1 MAIDRRI
8 GSKVS
13 KTYRREEA
21 SGIRVDP
28 FPYVGIVKNNLD
40 PTRCGRLQ
48 VWIPELGGDQ
58 DDPQNWRTVSYAS
71 PFMGTT
77 NIVRSSNFKNKYD
90 QVPHTYG
97 MWMVPPDIG
106 VEVIVLFIAG
116 DPLKGYWIAC
126 VNSSIS
132 RYMMPGL
139 ASSTYTDTELANA
152 SVKKS
157 LTAGTQYPVTEFNNN
172 DLSKVVNSAFLM
184 NPKPIHEDQ
193 FYVLREQGLDRDST
207 RGTIT
212 SSSQRETPSNVFGIS
227 TPGRSLT
234 DPTDDPNFKSKVE
247 QGLITEDAY
256 AVPARKGGHVF
267 IMDDGDAAAGDDQLI
282 RLRTAKGHQVMMHD
296 SKNTFYLS
304 NADGTVWIELGFNDQ
319 GMLNIYAKQGINIRS
334 ENDINMHSD
343 TNINI
348 HAKKNIHIKSEANYQ
363 VESITSNFITEDKF
377 AIQSGTNTDI
387 KVGSAFNVDA
397 DGTMSLKSAQ
407 KMVLRGSIITQN
419 TDPGTTLKDIKKIV
433 VNKLPETLLNSGN
446 LLWEI
451 QSQKLNSIVTI
462 APTHEPYDRST
473 ITGTPPETKPGV
485 KPTNYTG
492 TQDKAKTTQGT
503 EVKTPAG
510 DKDLR
515 NQPPCNC
522 QVGNLSSDQLTAY
535 YTQIG
540 KSESGGNYKAVNTI
554 GYVGKYQFGYP
565 ALIDAGLVKSS
576 CKSNAQLNN
585 PNNWVG
591 GEGKPG
597 SLEEFLNN
605 EALQEQTM
613 CEYTKRNY
621 NAMVKNGAIT
631 SEMKPEEVGGMLA
644 TAHLLGAGGAKN
656 WRNGSGGSDAYGT
669 TGDTYFQKGKY
680 AVAVLGPKVST
691 AQNG

>member
-8 GSKVS
+8 GSKVA
-13 KTYRREEA
+13 KTYRKEEA

-28 FPYVGIVKNNLD
+28 FPYIGIVKNNLD

-48 VWIPELGGDQ
+48 VWIPELGGDK

-106 VEVIVLFIAG
+106 IEVLVLFVAG
-116 DPLKGYWIAC
+116 DPHKGYWLAC

-132 RYMMPGL
+132 RYMLPGL
-139 ASSTYTDTELANA
+139 ASSTFTDTELANA

-157 LTAGTQYPVTEFNNN
+157 LTTGTQYPVTEFNTN
-172 DLSKVVNSAFLM
+172 DLSKVTNSGFLT

-193 FYVLREQGLDRDST
+193 FYILREQGLDRDRT
-207 RGTIT
+207 RGTVT

-234 DPTDDPNFKSKVE
+234 DPTDDPNFKTRVE

-256 AVPARKGGHVF
+256 AVPARKGGHTF

-282 RLRTAKGHQVMMHD
+282 RLRTAKGHQIMMHD
-296 SKNTFYLS
+296 SKNTFYLA
-304 NADGTVWIELGFNDQ
+304 NADGTVWIELGFDDK
-319 GMLNIYAKQGINIRS
+319 GMLNLYAKQGINIRS

-348 HAKKNIHIKSEANYQ
+348 HAKKNISIKSEATYQ
-363 VESITSNFITEDKF
+363 VESVDSNFITESKF
-377 AIQSGTNTDI
+377 SVQSGTNTDI
-387 KVGSAFNVDA
+387 KVGAAFNVDA
-397 DGTMSLKSAQ
+397 DATMSLRSDQ

-419 TDPGTTLKDIKKIV
+419 TDPGTSLKDTKRLV
-433 VNKLPETLLNSGN
+433 VNKLPDTAVNSEN
-446 LLWEI
+446 LLWEV
-451 QSQKLNSIVTI
+451 QPKKLSSIVTI
-462 APTHEPYDRST
+462 APTHEPYDRSGSAAT
-473 ITGTPPETKPGV
+473 STKSSIQ
-485 KPTNYTG
+485 PTTYSG
-492 TQDKAKTTQGT
+492 TQDKTKTTQGT
-503 EVKTPAG
+503 EVKNAAG

-522 QVGNLSSDQLTAY
+522 QVGNLTSDQLTAY
-535 YTQIG
+535 YAQIG
-540 KSESGGNYKAVNTI
+540 KSESGGNYQAVNSI
-554 GYVGKYQFGYP
+554 GFVGKYQFGYP

-576 CKSNAQLNN
+576 CKSNSQLNN

-591 GEGKPG
+591 GDGKPG
-597 SLEEFLNN
+597 SLEEFLAN
-605 EALQEQTM
+605 EALQEQVM

-621 NAMVKNGAIT
+621 NAMVRNGAIT
-631 SEMKPEEVGGMLA
+631 SEMPPEEVGGMLA
-644 TAHLLGAGGAKN
+644 TSHLLGAGGAKK
-656 WRNGSGGSDAYGT
+656 WRNGEGGSDAYGT

-680 AVAVLGPKVST
+680 AVSVLGPKVAT
-691 AQNG
+691 VQNG